1 MNFFVDF
8 EATQPEGEIIS
19 IGITSENG
27 EEFYSLVKPC
37 RSQVTPYITQLTH
50 ITEKMLADAP
60 SANLVFEALYCW
72 LKKQCDNMADWHF
85 FCYGKEDVNFLRF
98 TIGTLTRENAIIAA
112 SIMGMKMTNFAE
124 NTEKFFHTKVSLIKA
139 YNYILEEQNK
149 QQHNALD
156 DAKMLSLVFCHVT
169 ETTPPQYNPF
179 IQRIEVKSNGEPYNS
194 PSGTFTARR
203 KGQIVEFGSCE
214 DAIDWLLTE
223 VIRPKD
229 VNTVHRDRIM
239 KNIMK
244 AIRTKGKY
252 CTFSWERTKE
262 EK

>member
-19 IGITSENG
+19 IGVTSETG
-27 EEFYSLVKPC
+27 EEFYTLIQPC
-37 RSQVTPYITQLTH
+37 RSKVTPYITQLTH
-50 ITEKMLADAP
+50 ITEAMLADAL
-60 SANLVFEALYCW
+60 SANLAFEALYHW
-72 LKKQCDNMADWHF
+72 LKKQCENMTDWHF
-85 FCYGKEDVNFLRF
+85 FCYGKEDVNFLSF
-98 TIGTLTRENAIIAA
+98 TITTLTRENAIIAA
-112 SIMGMKMTNFAE
+112 SVMGMKMTNFAKD
-124 NTEKFFHTKVSLIKA
+124 TEKFFHTNVSLIKA

-156 DAKMLSLVFCHVT
+156 DARMLSLVFRHVT

-194 PSGTFTARR
+194 PSGTFVARR
-203 KGQIVEFGSCE
+203 KGQIIEFGTCE
-214 DAIDWLLTE
+214 DAIDWLLTN
-223 VIRPKD
+223 VIKPQ
-229 VNTVHRDRIM
+229 NLEAVHRERIM

-244 AIRTKGKY
+244 AIRKKEKY
-252 CTFSWERTKE
+252 CNFSWERTKE